1 MATDLLQLSGQI
13 VLYLMAFCRISGFLM
28 TCPLSRDWLP
38 LPARLLLAL
47 GLSVTALVQ
56 LWPNALENYG
66 NATELSFSLV
76 ITACTEF
83 FIGLLLGVV
92 PLLYFTVFALAGHM
106 TGLQMALG
114 FAELSDPVN
123 GISVTVVA
131 HIYQVMAQFLF
142 ILINGHLILFTVL
155 LDSFHT
161 LPAGHFLAIIGRTPV
176 LLAMTGWLFGAGLL
190 IALPAIISLLIVNL
204 TFGFITRSAPQINL
218 LTLGFPMIILAG
230 IALLSINI
238 QKLPDV
244 VRQHSQYTL
253 QVLGSLGGTP

>member
-1 MATDLLQLSGQI
+1 MATELLQLSGQI

-28 TCPLSRDWLP
+28 TCPLTRDWLP

-47 GLSVTALVQ
+47 ALSVTALVQ
-56 LWPNALENYG
+56 LWPDAPQ
-66 NATELSFSLV
+66 NATELSFTLV
-76 ITACTEF
+76 ITAGTEF
-83 FIGLLLGVV
+83 AIGLLLGVV

-114 FAELSDPVN
+114 FAELSDPAN

-161 LPAGHFLAIIGRTPV
+161 LPTGHFLAIIGRIPA
-176 LLAMTGWLFGAGLL
+176 LLAMVGWLFGAGLL
-190 IALPAIISLLIVNL
+190 IALPAIVSLLIVNL

-253 QVLGSLGGTP
+253 QVFGSLGGTP

>member
-1 MATDLLQLSGQI
+1 MATELLQLSTQT

-28 TCPLSRDWLP
+28 TCPLTRDWLP

-47 GLSVTALVQ
+47 ALSVTALVQ
-56 LWPNALENYG
+56 LWPDAPQNA
-66 NATELSFSLV
+66 AELSFTLV

-83 FIGLLLGVV
+83 AIGLLLGVV

-114 FAELSDPVN
+114 FAELSDPAN

-161 LPAGHFLAIIGRTPV
+161 LPTGHFMTIIGRAPA
-176 LLAMTGWLFGAGLL
+176 LLAMAGWLFGAGLL
-190 IALPAIISLLIVNL
+190 IALPAIVSLLIVNL
-204 TFGFITRSAPQINL
+204 TFGFITRSAPQVNL

-253 QVLGSLGGTP
+253 QVFGSLGGTP